1 MEAAAIADR
10 LEKFLR
16 EQFLVADDDPMFTR
30 AVDLY
35 ETGYVDSVGLVELLA
50 FIDDEFG
57 VEVPEEA
64 LLSPSFSNIDGIAR
78 VVAGLT

>member
-1 MEAAAIADR
+1 MEATAIADR
-10 LEKFLR
+10 LEMFLR

-30 AVDLY
+30 TVDLY

-57 VEVPEEA
+57 VEVPEDA
-64 LLSPSFSNIDGIAR
+64 LLSVSFSNIDGIAE